1 MDLAELEARLYAQI
15 HHNSGDVNITAG
27 TKNSASINESDV
39 FKENIVRVVNPNN
52 RSLVNNATLN
62 QQSKSRYWLNPLEK
76 RSEVHITRSNP
87 HTKYTNIT
95 PDEIPNA
102 DISNT
107 PKPMKKFVPYTSL
120 LSGIE
125 TVAEADSVIE
135 PDLPPATGA
144 VVAPSSDKYPK
155 TKIINPFNRV
165 NLKKIEN
172 FMKSH
177 TKKVKIASTPRK
189 SKLETIILESSDPD
203 DDDVI
208 EIPTAPLPTVC
219 LDSSDD
225 SEILNKEFT
234 KPKSKLKKTQS
245 KNTSSPRCQSPS
257 VSSIHSDDFVGQTE
271 RSRINELFGGG
282 QCFPDDELMYDQTT
296 VGSLIRNV
304 AEKSDSTIFVRPRE
318 DSKGVDSD
326 STQTSSHTS
335 SSQDVNLKRQ
345 ISNSKCIETKST
357 STSTECSNSSDL
369 SKNINA
375 IRKTLGNTKTT
386 PAKAKRRSSPITTEV
401 QVQKKKKISKRRKSG
416 SLRSSDYNSDNSSDE
431 ESPHGKY
438 VKLTTS
444 TPNIQQKSEK
454 HLSKYKV
461 GRRAKFDSA
470 NYSDQDFI
478 SILSN
483 IVNPSES
490 CSEIDSLDE
499 AEDKEEIVSSKSTSK
514 GKDDNDVVVVQENL
528 PVSSTIDLNSNS
540 DNEAEQKNKPQNNL
554 DVDVGWNYEMKHF
567 YNNRWSNDYDD
578 EFENIWYRMPSKY
591 FEGNFFVNVNIF
603 LLLICFS

>member
-15 HHNSGDVNITAG
+15 HHSSTDVNITAA
-27 TKNSASINESDV
+27 TKNLASINESDV

-52 RSLVNNATLN
+52 KSLVNNATLN
-62 QQSKSRYWLNPLEK
+62 QQSKTRYWLNPLEK

-87 HTKYTNIT
+87 HTKHTNTI
-95 PDEIPNA
+95 PDEVPNA
-102 DISNT
+102 EVSNT

-125 TVAEADSVIE
+125 TVAEADSVITPE
-135 PDLPPATGA
+135 PPPATGV
-144 VVAPSSDKYPK
+144 VVASSSDKYPK
-155 TKIINPFNRV
+155 TKIMNPFNRV

-177 TKKVKIASTPRK
+177 TKKVKNESKPRK

-203 DDDVI
+203 DDDDVV

-234 KPKSKLKKTQS
+234 RPKSKLKRTQS

-282 QCFPDDELMYDQTT
+282 QCLPDDELMYDQTT

-345 ISNSKCIETKST
+345 ISSSKCIETK

-375 IRKTLGNTKTT
+375 IRKALGNTKTT

-431 ESPHGKY
+431 ESSHGKY

-454 HLSKYKV
+454 NLSKYKV
-461 GRRAKFDSA
+461 GRRTKFDSA

-490 CSEIDSLDE
+490 CSEIDSHDK
-499 AEDKEEIVSSKSTSK
+499 AEDTEEVVSSKSTPE
-514 GKDDNDVVVVQENL
+514 GKDNNDVVVVQDNL
-528 PVSSTIDLNSNS
+528 PVSSAIVLNCDS
-540 DNEAEQKNKPQNNL
+540 DNDADQNKPQKSL
-554 DVDVGWNYEMKHF
+554 AVDIGWNYEMKHF

-578 EFENIWYRMPSKY
+578 VFENIWYRMPSKY
-591 FEGNFFVNVNIF
+591 FTGNFF
-603 LLLICFS
+603 CQC